1 MKKFC
6 IVIPIYKTNL
16 DCIEKVS
23 LMQLWNTIGGKHYHI
38 YFVRPDTPYFDM
50 TAYYDLLPGWG
61 DNVYEEAFDENYF
74 KSTATYSQL
83 CISYDFYNRFSDYEY
98 MYIYQLD
105 CILTCDR
112 LEKFCEFGFDYIG
125 APILSTDC
133 AWPTVNKTTGKY
145 TPAVGNGGFSLRKIS
160 TFKDITNP
168 NGEFIQH
175 YNITPDMLKTVKFE
189 DLYFCTYVND
199 RYYINIA
206 PFQYSVIFAWDM
218 NVDII
223 YNHWNFHKM
232 PMCIH
237 AWDKN
242 IRFWKDHLPYITQD
256 IVYYCEQ
263 KHEEFFSIYY
273 DENNSSAR

>member
-1 MKKFC
+1 MMNKFC
-6 IVIPIYKTNL
+6 IVIPIYKEDL

-23 LMQLWNTIGGKHYHI
+23 LTQLWKVIGGKPYHI
-38 YFVRPDTPYFDM
+38 YFVRPNIENFDM
-50 TAYYDLLPGWG
+50 TKYYELLPGC
-61 DNVYEEAFDENYF
+61 DNVHEELFDENYF

-83 CISYDFYNRFSDYEY
+83 CIYYDFYNRFSNYEY

-133 AWPTVNKTTGKY
+133 AWPTINKITKKY

-175 YNITPDMLKTVKFE
+175 YNITSDMLKKIKFE
-189 DLYFCTYVND
+189 DLYFCVYVKNM
-199 RYYINIA
+199 YNINIA
-206 PFQYSVIFAWDM
+206 PFEYGLIFAWDM

-223 YNHWNFHKM
+223 YNDWKFHKI

-242 IRFWKDHLPYITQD
+242 IRFWKDHLSYITKD
-256 IVYYCEQ
+256 IISYCEE
-263 KHEEFFSIYY
+263 KHKDFFNIYY